1 MAACR
6 RLMELAWRSSLLGV
20 GGSLQAS
27 EITRRY
33 GTKQES
39 KLWQQKPNRNPRLGI
54 ILTEDVQNL
63 GVKGQMVKV
72 KRGYGRNYLLPRKMA
87 VYATPENVSKQNAF
101 EVEETG
107 AKIVNTD
114 VIVDFLSDKTLCVR
128 HDPNDNSAI
137 FEQHISMA
145 FHDTL
150 QLHVP
155 LDCVELEEP
164 ITDFDSEHSVGVR
177 VDDETVVMVPVVI
190 QRTLTKKKQRRLE
203 KMERFRKRLESRLKV

>member
-1 MAACR
+1 
-6 RLMELAWRSSLLGV
+6 MELGWRSSLLGV
-20 GGSLQAS
+20 RGGLQAA
-27 EITRRY
+27 ELTRRY

-87 VYATPENVSKQNAF
+87 VYATPENITKLNAF
-101 EVEETG
+101 EVEETT
-107 AKIVNTD
+107 AKIVNSD
-114 VIVDFLSDKTLCVR
+114 VIVDFLSDKTLYVG

-150 QLHVP
+150 QLRVP
-155 LDCVELEEP
+155 LDCVELDEP

-203 KMERFRKRLESRLKV
+203 KMERFRKRLESRPKV